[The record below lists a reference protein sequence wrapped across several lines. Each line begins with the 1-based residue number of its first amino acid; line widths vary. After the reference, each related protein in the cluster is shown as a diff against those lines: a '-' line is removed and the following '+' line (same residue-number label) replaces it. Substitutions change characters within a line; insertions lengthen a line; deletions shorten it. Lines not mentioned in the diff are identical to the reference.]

1 MAGAF
6 SSALTG
12 LQQGHS
18 DLHLSS
24 CVDQLDAEFS
34 SPRRRLLPLDRTL
47 WLFVQQVAHGNLA
60 CTAIRHLAGE
70 EISDSAWCQARA
82 RLPIELIEKV
92 NRRIIES
99 TLTELDREAAG
110 VAPRW
115 RGHRVLIL
123 DGTNDSMP
131 DTPPLRTH
139 YGVPSPARE
148 GLGFPTSH
156 LLMCMDHRAGLI
168 LNCIDGPNRRS
179 DLADTPTIH
188 AQLEPDDIVLAD
200 DYFSGYVEIA
210 LILRANAQV
219 VMPVHHKRIVDFTVD
234 REHADPR
241 KGKSAA
247 RKGKPRSRVIK
258 KLAKDDQI
266 VEYVKPPRKPSWL
279 NDEQWERVP
288 QTIQLREIRRMYHR
302 KGFRPIEVTIVTSL
316 LDPEL
321 YPADE
326 LIELRLTRWM
336 IETNFR
342 HLKITLGMDV
352 LKCKTVAGVRKERMV
367 FILVYNL
374 IRVLMIRA
382 ARKQGVNVHRIS
394 FADTLA
400 WLRLADHSGTDKRAL
415 TELVE
420 NPIRGGRLEPRVMKR
435 SGNKFGLMTKP
446 RAILKAQLRAKH
458 ADTA

>member
-1 MAGAF
+1 
-6 SSALTG
+6 
-12 LQQGHS
+12 
-18 DLHLSS
+18 
-24 CVDQLDAEFS
+24 
-34 SPRRRLLPLDRTL
+34 
-47 WLFVQQVAHGNLA
+47 
-60 CTAIRHLAGE
+60 
-70 EISDSAWCQARA
+70 
-82 RLPIELIEKV
+82 
-92 NRRIIES
+92 
-99 TLTELDREAAG
+99 
-110 VAPRW
+110 
-115 RGHRVLIL
+115 
-123 DGTNDSMP
+123 
-131 DTPPLRTH
+131 
-139 YGVPSPARE
+139 
-148 GLGFPTSH
+148 
-156 LLMCMDHRAGLI
+156 
-168 LNCIDGPNRRS
+168 
-179 DLADTPTIH
+179 
-188 AQLEPDDIVLAD
+188 
-200 DYFSGYVEIA
+200 
-210 LILRANAQV
+210 
-219 VMPVHHKRIVDFTVD
+219 
-234 REHADPR
+234 
-241 KGKSAA
+241 
-247 RKGKPRSRVIK
+247 
-258 KLAKDDQI
+258 
-266 VEYVKPPRKPSWL
+266 
-279 NDEQWERVP
+279 
-288 QTIQLREIRRMYHR
+288 MYHR

-394 FADTLA
+394 FAGTLA